1 MVPVIFMNADCT
13 LLHGICTIKATF
25 LHLRQIFCS
34 CEHAVAKNGKFNP
47 FPDDPEEGVRR
58 MIQQQP
64 SCKASTSWIKIP
76 YVKDSNYEGWPC
88 SKGTNKVV
96 TIPPGAFACDR
107 PVEDRPLPD
116 WKGSVCPHCQLG
128 KLSARTTNR
137 DAILRYRCN
146 RKGCQRYF
154 LLQPVHP
161 IFTATNGHEAALPL
175 RLLNVPTSSILILTH
190 ISHKAHKTLEKM
202 SRNLMITRKGYVQ
215 QEEQNIKF
223 GGCPRARK

>member
-96 TIPPGAFACDR
+96 TIPPGALHATDPSKTVLYQTGKVQCALIANLENSVLAPPIGTPFSDIAATAKAASGIFFFSLYIQSL
-107 PVEDRPLPD
+107 LPRTD
-116 WKGSVCPHCQLG
+116 MKQHYHSVCSTC
-128 KLSARTTNR
+128 
-137 DAILRYRCN
+137 
-146 RKGCQRYF
+146 
-154 LLQPVHP
+154 
-161 IFTATNGHEAALPL
+161 LPRPSL
-175 RLLNVPTSSILILTH
+175 
-190 ISHKAHKTLEKM
+190 
-202 SRNLMITRKGYVQ
+202 
-215 QEEQNIKF
+215 F
-223 GGCPRARK
+223 